1 MNPTQSPLNSFQR
14 IDVNSPN
21 FYNNVQDQIDIDL
34 ARLKKNVSIDRNL
47 RITAAEMEVETAA
60 LYHAE
65 LWSEIENLKLII
77 NQKNTESSKEN

>member
-1 MNPTQSPLNSFQR
+1 MNPTPSPLNSFQS

-21 FYNNVQDQIDIDL
+21 FYNNLQDEIDIDL
-34 ARLKKNVSIDRNL
+34 ARLKKNVTIVRNL

-65 LWSEIENLKLII
+65 LWSEIENLKSIVD
-77 NQKNTESSKEN
+77 QKEKEISK